1 MDPSPLGFL
10 MDRRNQG
17 WGGGGGLES
26 GRKAIPWKCGVDSF

>member
-17 WGGGGGLES
+17 GGGGGLES